1 MQIKKQC
8 HWISINIHLW
18 QRIVAELLLQ
28 VSWDMTDQC
37 TADFCIWQTLC
48 LVPVRCISSIR
59 HMYTTDFA
67 YDGPIFL
74 VPLSLSYPS
83 SPVLQSESKVYLT
96 QLHKYHSVRSY
107 FIYNL
112 IYMWVIQV
120 WKTKHPHWSFKS
132 QSLCE
137 KVASDLGLGSSF
149 CWVIWFPKPISTVK
163 SWLNH
168 GMAEKV
174 MKKQNYQLPNMCL
187 FLDPR

>member
-1 MQIKKQC
+1 
-8 HWISINIHLW
+8 
-18 QRIVAELLLQ
+18 
-28 VSWDMTDQC
+28 MTDHC
-37 TADFCIWQTLC
+37 TTDFCIWQTLC
-48 LVPVRCISSIR
+48 LVPVRCISSIC

-83 SPVLQSESKVYLT
+83 SPVLQSESKVYHT

-174 MKKQNYQLPNMCL
+174 MKKQIYQLPNMCL